1 MSDFLKEI
9 MAKVFED
16 QKKAVT
22 DQILNIKTTPYNR
35 LNLILILLKITL
47 GDFVEV
53 PPKEEYLRDQKIL
66 KSIQDYFH
74 ECIDSISLNLEE
86 IELFHKFVDSLDT
99 QENYIDKMIK
109 DGEGFD
115 YEHQQLGDI
124 IKFCLDSFKSDLY
137 KENI

>member
-1 MSDFLKEI
+1 MSDFLKDI

-16 QKKAVT
+16 QKKTVT

-53 PPKEEYLRDQKIL
+53 PPKEEYLHNQKVL
-66 KSIQDYFH
+66 QSIQEYFH
-74 ECIDSISLNLEE
+74 KCIDSISLNLEE

-124 IKFCLDSFKSDLY
+124 IKFCLDSFKSELY